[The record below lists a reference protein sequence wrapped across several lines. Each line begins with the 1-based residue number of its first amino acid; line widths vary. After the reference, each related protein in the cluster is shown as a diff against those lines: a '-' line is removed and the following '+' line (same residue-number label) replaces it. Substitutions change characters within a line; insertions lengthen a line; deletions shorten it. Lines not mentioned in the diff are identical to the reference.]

1 MIWTTAKTPF
11 DAHTDPVFQNVG
23 ILKFHDIHLIQL
35 NLFMHSYQNH
45 TLPLIFHCKFT
56 LKSQINSYNARNSCK
71 FRLPFC
77 RTRIK
82 QFSVIYQ
89 GSKFYNT
96 VNTNINVSFPFSFKI
111 ALKAFICN
119 NYSFN
124 PTKILEKSWLIN
136 STFVN
141 FLNIDCYFNFPSN
154 NILYPSPYFLC
165 HLWKIVIE
173 EA

>member
-141 FLNIDCYFNFPSN
+141 FLNNDCYFNFPSN

>member
-96 VNTNINVSFPFSFKI
+96 VNTNINFSFPFSFKI
-111 ALKAFICN
+111 ALKALICN

-141 FLNIDCYFNFPSN
+141 FLNNDCYFNFPSN

>member
-1 MIWTTAKTPF
+1 M
-11 DAHTDPVFQNVG
+11 HE
-23 ILKFHDIHLIQL
+23 HDIYLIQL
-35 NLFMHSYQNH
+35 NLFMYSYQNH
-45 TLPLIFHCKFT
+45 TLPLKFHCKFT
-56 LKSQINSYNARNSCK
+56 LKSQIHSYNARNSCK

-77 RTRIK
+77 RTQIK
-82 QFSVIYQ
+82 QFSVFYQ
-89 GSKFYNT
+89 GLKFYNT
-96 VNTNINVSFPFSFKI
+96 LNTHIINASFPFSFKR
-111 ALKAFICN
+111 ALKAFICS

-165 HLWKIVIE
+165 HLWEIVIE